1 MLYASPSNATMR
13 PAADRM
19 PIRAP
24 APAAALAGNQA
35 LLRSSDPGRLP
46 AMLRPSRTPLLH
58 RKCACGGSA
67 SISGECTGCRD
78 ENESALRRKADG
90 RAGPAVAPPIVHE
103 VLRSSG
109 TPLDR
114 QARGLM
120 EQRFGC
126 DFSTVRLHTDA
137 RAATSARAVN
147 ASAYAVGRDVV
158 FGASQ
163 YAPDKPEGLRL
174 LAHELAHVVQAGNA
188 DMSQRSPLP
197 LSHPRDPSEQAA
209 DSAADAVV
217 RGGQPGIAAG
227 IHVGVARSV
236 AENAPAG
243 QGESPL
249 PATEGATALPAPTP
263 ATVPTGP
270 SGAAPGPTPGGP
282 ITTGC
287 IAPSFVVTPVVASA
301 FGTVAELLIEPDY
314 IAQKGG
320 TPFGD
325 VFLDNPLGPMSYIAF
340 LAAHHPSLDVT
351 LLSLQIGLS
360 GGVLVPDILDTRSQE
375 LYEIK
380 PDSPDG
386 RVLGRG
392 KLAAIDAFMSFN
404 SLPYARGTSYTPTAS
419 IPIPLGAAALAPFLG
434 LPILL
439 ACGIPDVTLKVTR
452 AAPGLLLYE
461 ICITADFGCWL
472 KVFTLE
478 LLIVLIIL
486 AILAAKR
493 LPLPIPVPPVPVPV
507 PAPVPVPV

>member
-1 MLYASPSNATMR
+1 MPVLY
-13 PAADRM
+13 
-19 PIRAP
+19 
-24 APAAALAGNQA
+24 
-35 LLRSSDPGRLP
+35 
-46 AMLRPSRTPLLH
+46 

-67 SISGECTGCRD
+67 GTSGECTGCRD

-90 RAGPAVAPPIVHE
+90 GAGPAVAPPIVHE

-120 EQRFGC
+120 EQRFGR
-126 DFSTVRLHTDA
+126 DFSAVRVHTDA
-137 RAATSARAVN
+137 KAAASARAVN

-163 YAPDKPEGLRL
+163 YAPDKPGGLRL
-174 LAHELAHVVQAGNA
+174 LAHELAHVAQSDNA

-217 RGGQPGIAAG
+217 RGRQPGIAAG
-227 IHVGVARSV
+227 AHVGVARSV
-236 AENAPAG
+236 VENAPAG

-249 PATEGATALPAPTP
+249 PVTEGATALPAPAPTP
-263 ATVPTGP
+263 ATVPSGP
-270 SGAAPGPTPGGP
+270 SGAAPGPAPGPTPAGR

-325 VFLDNPLGPMSYIAF
+325 VFLDNPMGPMSYIAF

-386 RVLGRG
+386 RFLGRS
-392 KLAAIDAFMSFN
+392 KLAAIDAFMSAN
-404 SLPYARGTSYTPTAS
+404 SLPYVRGTGYTPTAS
-419 IPIPLGAAALAPFLG
+419 IPIPLGAAALVPFLG
-434 LPILL
+434 LPVLL
-439 ACGIPDVTLKVTR
+439 ACGVPDVTLKVSR

-461 ICITADFGCWL
+461 ICITADFDCWL
-472 KVFTLE
+472 KVFALE

-493 LPLPIPVPPVPVPV
+493 LPLPIPVPPTPVPAPLPVPV
-507 PAPVPVPV
+507 PAPAPMPVPVPG